1 MKSYLVLY
9 LFNIFLSLNGS
20 TSSLWYID
28 AGMTSIP
35 CDS

>member
-20 TSSLWYID
+20 ISFGWYID
-28 AGMTSIP
+28 AGMISIP
-35 CDS
+35 WDS